1 MDTKSLLQ
9 LYLKFVRHFTI
20 SLGFFLKAIKTV
32 FVSFPLFLFLLCV
45 LYIVIRFYVLQA
57 FLDLKLFL
65 QGIFNLFQRL
75 SERKYETFSREL
87 CPRTPYPS
95 CFYNFCISKRCTHNR
110 LWHAT
115 AYIFNKQA
123 FKLTTPCD
131 CLMV

>member
-20 SLGFFLKAIKTV
+20 SLVFFLKAIKTV
-32 FVSFPLFLFLLCV
+32 FISFPLFLFLLCV

-57 FLDLKLFL
+57 FLDLKLLL
-65 QGIFNLFQRL
+65 QGTFNLFQRL

-95 CFYNFCISKRCTHNR
+95 CFYNFCISKNGAPIIGYGTPLHTFLTSR
-110 LWHAT
+110 LS
-115 AYIFNKQA
+115 N
-123 FKLTTPCD
+123 
-131 CLMV
+131 

>member
-1 MDTKSLLQ
+1 MDTQSLLQ
-9 LYLKFVRHFTI
+9 WYLKFVRHFTI

-57 FLDLKLFL
+57 FLDLKLLL
-65 QGIFNLFQRL
+65 QATFNLFQRL

-95 CFYNFCISKRCTHNR
+95 CFYNFCISKNGVPIIGYGTPLHTFLTSR
-110 LWHAT
+110 LS
-115 AYIFNKQA
+115 N
-123 FKLTTPCD
+123 
-131 CLMV
+131 

>member
-32 FVSFPLFLFLLCV
+32 FVSYPLFLFLLCV

-65 QGIFNLFQRL
+65 QGTFNLFQRL

-95 CFYNFCISKRCTHNR
+95 CFYNFCISKNGVPIIGYGTPLHTFLTSR
-110 LWHAT
+110 LS
-115 AYIFNKQA
+115 N
-123 FKLTTPCD
+123 
-131 CLMV
+131 

>member
-57 FLDLKLFL
+57 FLDLKLLL
-65 QGIFNLFQRL
+65 QGTFNLFQRL

-95 CFYNFCISKRCTHNR
+95 CFYNFCISKNGVPIIGYGTPLHTFLTSR
-110 LWHAT
+110 LS
-115 AYIFNKQA
+115 N
-123 FKLTTPCD
+123 
-131 CLMV
+131 

>member
-32 FVSFPLFLFLLCV
+32 FISFPLFLFLLCV
-45 LYIVIRFYVLQA
+45 LYIVIRFYILQA
-57 FLDLKLFL
+57 FLDLKLLL
-65 QGIFNLFQRL
+65 QGTFNLFQRL

-95 CFYNFCISKRCTHNR
+95 CFYNFCISKNGVPIIGYGTPLHTFLTSR
-110 LWHAT
+110 LS
-115 AYIFNKQA
+115 N
-123 FKLTTPCD
+123 
-131 CLMV
+131 

>member
-32 FVSFPLFLFLLCV
+32 FISFPLFLFLLCV

-57 FLDLKLFL
+57 FLDLKLLL
-65 QGIFNLFQRL
+65 QGTFNLFQRL

-95 CFYNFCISKRCTHNR
+95 CFYNFCISKNGVPIIGYGTPLHTFLTSR
-110 LWHAT
+110 LS
-115 AYIFNKQA
+115 N
-123 FKLTTPCD
+123 
-131 CLMV
+131 

>member
-57 FLDLKLFL
+57 FLDLKLLL
-65 QGIFNLFQRL
+65 QGTFNLFQRL

-95 CFYNFCISKRCTHNR
+95 CFYNFCISKNGVPITGYGTPLHTFLTSR
-110 LWHAT
+110 LS
-115 AYIFNKQA
+115 N
-123 FKLTTPCD
+123 
-131 CLMV
+131 

>member
-57 FLDLKLFL
+57 FLDLKLLL
-65 QGIFNLFQRL
+65 QGTFNLFQRL

-95 CFYNFCISKRCTHNR
+95 CFYNFCISKNGAPIIGYGTPLHTFLTSR
-110 LWHAT
+110 LS
-115 AYIFNKQA
+115 N
-123 FKLTTPCD
+123 
-131 CLMV
+131 